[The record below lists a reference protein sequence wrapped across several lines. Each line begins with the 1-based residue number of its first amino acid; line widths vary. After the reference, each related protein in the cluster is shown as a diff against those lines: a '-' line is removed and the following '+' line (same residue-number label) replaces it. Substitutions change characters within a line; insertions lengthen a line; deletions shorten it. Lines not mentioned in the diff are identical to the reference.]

1 MECFIAKSSAD
12 SSQDVLLIV
21 HHMFYIEMMIEPL
34 NDSKAPDACAASA
47 DRCFEGNMIAADVA
61 RGVGRLFYR
70 HGLVMLCE
78 VSLPNG
84 RRADLVAMD
93 ARGEI
98 VIVEIKVSRADLL
111 GDSKWPDYL
120 DFCDRFFW
128 ALPAGFDYSP
138 LEAQAYM
145 PERSGIIIADRYD
158 AEILRPAAT
167 HSLAPA
173 RRKAETL
180 RLARLAMQ
188 RTMYSSDNELVR
200 LPLG

>member
-1 MECFIAKSSAD
+1 MTMIPEKAGAPVSSAD
-12 SSQDVLLIV
+12 ICAVEDGC
-21 HHMFYIEMMIEPL
+21 FA
-34 NDSKAPDACAASA
+34 DSLV
-47 DRCFEGNMIAADVA
+47 AADVA

-70 HGLVMLCE
+70 HGLTMMCE
-78 VSLPNG
+78 VPLPNG

-111 GDSKWPDYL
+111 GDMKWPDYL
-120 DFCDRFFW
+120 DYCDRFFW
-128 ALPAGFDYSP
+128 ALPAGFDHSP
-138 LEAQAYM
+138 LEAAPYL
-145 PERSGIIIADRYD
+145 PDRSGIIIADRYD

-188 RTMYSSDNELVR
+188 RAMVAQDGELR
-200 LPLG
+200 ALPLG